1 MFVRVRYPRTMIFR
15 VGICVGIKLNCFLLS
30 FLNHEVKF
38 YVRVRP
44 SHHRNI
50 NRRRRTSFLCLKSA
64 LRKAFRDSPFNRSQ
78 SESTCKH
85 PGKPDHSHLEIFR
98 HTEYIL
104 GGDRHTQNPIHRTP
118 DHRRSEVRRSRTHRQ
133 RCVPRSRDF

>member
-1 MFVRVRYPRTMIFR
+1 MNLC
-15 VGICVGIKLNCFLLS
+15 VGICVGTQTMILFLLI
-30 FLNHEVKF
+30 LNQGVNF
-38 YVRVRP
+38 NVRVRP

-104 GGDRHTQNPIHRTP
+104 GGDRHTQSPIHRTP

>member
-1 MFVRVRYPRTMIFR
+1 MRPIIFINLIISIGYAANR
-15 VGICVGIKLNCFLLS
+15 GAAFD
-30 FLNHEVKF
+30 
-38 YVRVRP
+38 
-44 SHHRNI
+44 HRNI

-104 GGDRHTQNPIHRTP
+104 GGDRHTQSPIHRTP

>member
-1 MFVRVRYPRTMIFR
+1 MFDYHQSGLMVSVMVSLIF
-15 VGICVGIKLNCFLLS
+15 CYMLS
-30 FLNHEVKF
+30 IINHKDSCD
-38 YVRVRP
+38 VRVRP

-78 SESTCKH
+78 FESTCKH

-104 GGDRHTQNPIHRTP
+104 GGDRHTQSPIHRTP